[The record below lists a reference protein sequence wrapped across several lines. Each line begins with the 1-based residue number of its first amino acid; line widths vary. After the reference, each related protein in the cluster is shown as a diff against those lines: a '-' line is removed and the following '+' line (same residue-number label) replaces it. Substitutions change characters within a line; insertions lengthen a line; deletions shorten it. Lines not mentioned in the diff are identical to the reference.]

1 MHEREGVR
9 ACGVVGWL
17 RIEGEGWMRHCLTEK
32 KKKEEFLKMTKS
44 VGYVTADVIDRR
56 LPYNE
61 RGLPYSLNDRRV
73 AYKREG

>member
-1 MHEREGVR
+1 
-9 ACGVVGWL
+9 
-17 RIEGEGWMRHCLTEK
+17 
-32 KKKEEFLKMTKS
+32 MTKS

-73 AYKREG
+73 AYKREGECARVALSAGFG